1 MTYQNHVYGFEKLQV
16 WCEAR
21 KLSGIIYN
29 LTKDFPDNERF
40 GLTNQVR
47 RAAVSVMANIA
58 EGSSRRS
65 KKDFANFITISYS
78 SLMEVLSHM
87 YLAKDLDYMDEAHFQ
102 EEKQHIM
109 KISNQLNALHRT
121 LIQ

>member
-1 MTYQNHVYGFEKLQV
+1 MTYQNHIYGFEKLKV

-21 KLSGIIYN
+21 KLSGNIYT
-29 LTKDFPDNERF
+29 LTNGFPNHERF
-40 GLTNQVR
+40 GLTNQIR
-47 RAAVSVMANIA
+47 RAAVSVMANIV

-65 KKDFANFITISYS
+65 KKDFAHFITISYS

-87 YLAKDLDYMDEAHFQ
+87 YLAKDLDYMDEPHFQ
-102 EEKQHIM
+102 EEKQHIT